1 MSEVIPMHADSD
13 RRDTDAFGNSPERT
27 LDAHIDDPQNTF
39 EYPASIMDRIE
50 TAMRGIT
57 ETQRALSVSRAPD
70 HTFALPNTACVAVL
84 KAVHSSY
91 RERSKALKSILLEG
105 KALFQFSCLA
115 LKTYPRTR
123 LHPRPYH
130 SFPSAGIPC
139 IFSLARVSRS
149 RLKLLRCRP
158 IHSY

>member
-1 MSEVIPMHADSD
+1 MPEVTTMQADSD

-27 LDAHIDDPQNTF
+27 LNAHIDEPQRNF
-39 EYPASIMDRIE
+39 EPPASIIDYIE
-50 TAMRGIT
+50 TSMRGIT

-70 HTFALPNTACVAVL
+70 NIPVLPNIACVAVL

-91 RERSKALKSILLEG
+91 RERSKALKPILPEG
-105 KALFQFSCLA
+105 KALCQFSCPA

-123 LHPRPYH
+123 LHPWPYH

-139 IFSLARVSRS
+139 ISSLARVSRLDVTALATS
-149 RLKLLRCRP
+149 F
-158 IHSY
+158 HS